1 MYLEYW
7 NLNRNPFDNVPDPG
21 MYYQNHEAVE
31 GTVAELLFA
40 IEEGNEC
47 LAVVVGEVGLGK
59 TMSLR
64 VVLNELDPE
73 RYRIAFVTNPDLT
86 FAQLLREIIGQLVGK
101 TCTIRGRD
109 QLLEEFNRLLFETA
123 DAGRRVLVFIDEGNA
138 LRSSS
143 LEGLRLLTNM
153 QEDDRNLL
161 TLIVAGQPKLG
172 KMLEDPRR
180 TNLFQRIGVY
190 ARLTPLDTVAKVRSY
205 VSFRLQQAGQDGE
218 LFDEEAIE
226 ALFRHSDGIPRLVNR
241 LCKLALKSG
250 ETNRLDVISGELVEG
265 IADRF
270 EPKFRMR
277 TRSRK
282 KSRKTTSR
290 RASKAAAEPHKAE
303 VAAQTGQEVH
313 PDPADIERE
322 VVSAKTEEVP
332 NGTGALSETATPVL
346 EQDSLGADEAP
357 LESVPHE
364 ETLSASAPSP
374 SVTEEAEPELQ
385 AAQDPEEPAVE
396 TAPSTNDVDQP
407 GDTPMEELRPAESA
421 EASAL
426 SPLPPPANGNGS
438 GPEPAAVPV
447 QNNGTADPFLI
458 PSDVVEALRNL
469 TDERQKLRLAG
480 QLAARQI
487 QEHPER
493 YTGATLDPVRA
504 WDQLREAI
512 LMKVS

>member
-1 MYLEYW
+1 MYLDYW
-7 NLNRNPFDNVPDPG
+7 ALSRNPFDNVPDPG
-21 MYYQNHEAVE
+21 MYFDDHDAVE

-101 TCTIRGRD
+101 TCSIRGRD
-109 QLLEEFNRLLFETA
+109 QLLEEFNRVLFETA

-172 KMLEDPRR
+172 RMLEDPRR
-180 TNLFQRIGVY
+180 TNLFQRVGVY
-190 ARLTPLDTVAKVRSY
+190 ARLSPLDTVDKVRSY
-205 VSFRLQQAGQDGE
+205 VNYRLKRAGQEKE
-218 LFDEEAIE
+218 LFDERAVE
-226 ALFRHSDGIPRLVNR
+226 ALYRHSNGIPRLVNR

-250 ETNRLDVISGELVEG
+250 ETNRLDIINGELVEA
-265 IADRF
+265 ISDRF
-270 EPKFRMR
+270 EPKFRAS
-277 TRSRK
+277 SR
-282 KSRKTTSR
+282 SR
-290 RASKAAAEPHKAE
+290 RAKSRRKPKEAARRRKAQAPVKTPDEVSAVATEAVSDQVPATVEFPKAAA
-303 VAAQTGQEVH
+303 
-313 PDPADIERE
+313 PDPPHESPADAEMVAETEPDEGTHSPPALRQS
-322 VVSAKTEEVP
+322 VTPEEVP
-332 NGTGALSETATPVL
+332 EASAAPEPEALRVEAPCPANEVSEQSATPV
-346 EQDSLGADEAP
+346 EEAP
-357 LESVPHE
+357 VSTPSEVSPPKPLSVP
-364 ETLSASAPSP
+364 S
-374 SVTEEAEPELQ
+374 
-385 AAQDPEEPAVE
+385 
-396 TAPSTNDVDQP
+396 
-407 GDTPMEELRPAESA
+407 
-421 EASAL
+421 
-426 SPLPPPANGNGS
+426 NGNGA
-438 GPEPAAVPV
+438 GPKPTAAPV
-447 QNNGTADPFLI
+447 QNNGSQDPFLI
-458 PSDVVEALRNL
+458 PGEVVEALRNL
-469 TDERQKLRLAG
+469 TDDRQRLRLAG

-512 LMKVS
+512 LKKVS